1 MSSWSWPNASSQK
14 STKPC
19 RWISVVPLK
28 EVNSLAP
35 RLDDLLIS
43 RFVRV
48 MMQVKLCYHL
58 TVLKNPV
65 PREEPHEG
73 DRRLLEEWEEKEVE
87 PAELWVRNYTMV
99 EILPSRGRQPTS
111 LSENREVV
119 KVKWSSPTASTGFQ
133 SPSRRCWLRSWLPLL
148 GLKPK

>member
-1 MSSWSWPNASSQK
+1 M
-14 STKPC
+14 
-19 RWISVVPLK
+19 VPLK

-35 RLDDLLIS
+35 RLDNLLIS

-87 PAELWVRNYTMV
+87 SAELWVRNYTMV
-99 EILPSRGRQPTS
+99 EILPSRGCQ
-111 LSENREVV
+111 
-119 KVKWSSPTASTGFQ
+119 
-133 SPSRRCWLRSWLPLL
+133 PLL
-148 GLKPK
+148 EAIHRWKDSGSGLVRPLCLKTQRLSR